1 MRAFVGHSF
10 HDKDK
15 QLVRDIKDFI
25 ESEEIECITGEKA
38 QNRSVAE
45 KVKERIKNSDIFVG
59 VFTHDNEVLTSKGI
73 LRSLWGKGKEH
84 TTSNWVIQECGF
96 ALGLNKTLILLVESG
111 IYKFPELQGDMELI
125 YFTRES
131 LQDAFLK
138 LNQMIGHVK
147 GAGALVLAGQPE
159 DKLDKVV
166 DERGK
171 EDGIEKEKAKQETGD
186 RREIFSRYFDALDND
201 NCAKLQEI
209 YENELTKVLSDDEK
223 ISWKAVTLRF
233 SYHMGDN
240 GALQKL
246 EEYVE
251 SNSDN
256 PDVLYQLAILF
267 EGMDYEK
274 AKQQFLGVAKLYD
287 KANNDDRN
295 KIVDCYHRAG
305 KCAAKEGKFTQ
316 AYEML
321 YSLLHDN
328 DFANQKAIILSA
340 LADISKTNED
350 WERFF
355 AYAEG
360 SLDSDASNSE
370 LRFNLAFQYRQSGH
384 QKLSLLH
391 YKNLTSSLTHPMGLN
406 NLGIGYNHFELFGK
420 SITSYFE
427 SAKHKT
433 TLAMANIAQ
442 AYLNKGFWK
451 DAETFINKANSLSTE
466 GIEVHGNIGYAK
478 NQLERMRKEEDSKE
492 SETLIQAGKER
503 EFRIKHAEC
512 FFSQTDIAKTDIDS
526 LWETPWGKLKLTL
539 DDASKTFKI
548 EEQKKEATDGKNG
561 SRTVI
566 VINGSIEK
574 LSGRYEIKVE
584 EIVKRTY
591 LPTWSPEK
599 KTIHQATGY
608 MLFDVKD
615 ITTIDI
621 MEKDKEE
628 NIKFLKWEKVS

>member
-10 HDKDK
+10 HDKDN

-25 ESEEIECITGEKA
+25 ESAGIEYITGEKA
-38 QNRSVAE
+38 QNSSVAQ
-45 KVKERIKNSDIFVG
+45 KVKDRIKSCDIFVG
-59 VFTHDNEVLTSKGI
+59 IFTHDNEVLTTKGLFKG
-73 LRSLWGKGKEH
+73 LRGKGKEY
-84 TTSNWVIQECGF
+84 TTSNWVIQESGF
-96 ALGLNKTLILLVESG
+96 ALGLNKPLILLVESG
-111 IYKFPELQGDMELI
+111 IHKFPELQGDMELI
-125 YFTRES
+125 YFTRKT
-131 LQDAFLK
+131 LDNAFLK

-147 GAGALVLAGQPE
+147 GTGEIVSAGQPE
-159 DKLDKVV
+159 DKLAKAV
-166 DERGK
+166 DEHEK
-171 EDGIEKEKAKQETGD
+171 EVKIEKEKAEQEKGD
-186 RREIFSRYFDALDND
+186 RREVFSRYFDAYDDDNYT
-201 NCAKLQEI
+201 KLQEI
-209 YENELTKVLSDDEK
+209 YASELTKVLSDEEK
-223 ISWKAVTLRF
+223 IVWKAVTLRY
-233 SYHMGDN
+233 SYHVGDN

-246 EEYVE
+246 KEYVE

-295 KIVDCYHRAG
+295 KIADCYHRAG

-370 LRFNLAFQYRQSGH
+370 LRFNLAFQYGQSGH

-406 NLGIGYNHFELFGK
+406 NLGVGYNHFELFGK

-451 DAETFINKANSLSTE
+451 DAETFINKANSLSAK
-466 GIEVHGNIGYAK
+466 GVEVHGNIGYATNK
-478 NQLERMRKEEDSKE
+478 LKTMKEEEDSKE
-492 SETLIQAGKER
+492 SEILIQAGTER

-539 DDASKTFKI
+539 DDVSKTFKI
-548 EEQKKEATDGKNG
+548 EEHRKEATDGKNG
-561 SRTVI
+561 SKTVI
-566 VINGSIEK
+566 TIDGSIVK
-574 LSGRYEIKVE
+574 LSGRYDIKVE
-584 EIVKRTY
+584 EIVERTY
-591 LPTWSPEK
+591 LSTWLPKK

-628 NIKFLKWEKVS
+628 KISFITWRKAS